1 MILTLKGEK
10 REFQDG
16 LNLLEIAG
24 QISQQLK
31 KDALCA
37 RVDGTVVELWHVIDH
52 DCEVEFLTFADDD
65 AKRVLRHTASHVLAE
80 AVKKLRP
87 NVKLAIGPAI
97 DNGFYYD
104 FDTDEPITNELLR
117 DIEKEMQRIVK
128 KNALNFLAKRPSS

>member
-80 AVKKLRP
+80 AVTKCLLPARKLRP
-87 NVKLAIGPAI
+87 MA
-97 DNGFYYD
+97 
-104 FDTDEPITNELLR
+104 TSTW
-117 DIEKEMQRIVK
+117 
-128 KNALNFLAKRPSS
+128 AL